1 MAIEEL
7 LQKYAEIADSERNQK
22 NGQYWENGAELYLV
36 ERWRGRSLRKENT
49 PYTIAFDISGYS
61 PILGIECDKYYS
73 DADANLREQLRYGIW
88 EYEHLDCHRHFDK
101 AVFCSVASVYE
112 ASFFGAKIH
121 YLPSQAPWVDEK
133 EPIFNEK
140 ADLLKVKPF
149 DFSTTGLVPT
159 ITEMYEH
166 HKKIA
171 EPFGIKAMFPI
182 SMRGPFA
189 LALML
194 RGFENILMD
203 MLDDEEFFADLME
216 LVTGYLIDYSRAR
229 AKYLGEAEPIAYLGN
244 DEISGQV
251 ISEAL
256 YREKIFPY
264 EAKIATH
271 CGGVRYWH
279 SCGETHNFYNT
290 ISTLPGLRMMHIG
303 PWSDIERAAEVF
315 GAKDIA
321 IEICLNSNRD
331 MYEKTEEEMIKQ
343 LEGIKKICEGKVRY
357 SVRLDGIAILSTE
370 EQCMTKLAEWTKAA
384 KQVFPG

>member
-1 MAIEEL
+1 MTVEEL

-22 NGQYWENGAELYLV
+22 NKQYWENSGESYLV

-49 PYTIAFDISGYS
+49 PYTTAFDISGYS
-61 PILGIECDKYYS
+61 PVLGIACDKYYS
-73 DADANLREQLRYGIW
+73 EAEANLREQLRYGIW
-88 EYEHLDCHRHFDK
+88 EYENLDCHRYFEK

-112 ASFFGAKIH
+112 ASFFAAKIH
-121 YLPSQAPWVDEK
+121 YLPKQAPWVDEK
-133 EPIFNEK
+133 EPIFTEK
-140 ADLLKVKPF
+140 SDLLKVKPF
-149 DFSTTGLVPT
+149 DFSKTGLVPKV
-159 ITEMYEH
+159 TEMYEH
-166 HKKIA
+166 HKKLA
-171 EPFGIKAMFPI
+171 EPFGIKSMFPVT
-182 SMRGPFA
+182 MRGPFS

-216 LVTGYLIDYSRAR
+216 LVTGYLIDYSQAR
-229 AKYLGEAEPIAYLGN
+229 AKYLGETEPTAMLMN
-244 DEISGQV
+244 DEISGKV
-251 ISEAL
+251 ISEAM

-264 EAKIATH
+264 EEKIAKH

-279 SCGETHNFYNT
+279 SCGETQNFYNA
-290 ISTLPGLRMMHIG
+290 ISMLPGLKMMHIG
-303 PWSDIERAAEVF
+303 PWSDIESAAGVF

-343 LEGIKKICEGKVRY
+343 LEDIKKTCDGKVRY

-370 EQCMTKLAEWTKAA
+370 EQCMAQLAEWTKAA